1 MLNYSIMSLNKDHI
15 DEFCADIEYQVKNKI
30 ATMPLFCM
38 TLTPEGNPTIDKAD
52 LLCSVYEK
60 YKEKLDAAGIPS
72 GALIQ
77 ASIGHGWKLNEPS
90 AFQKYTNLTNGET
103 PEVCCPLDK
112 GFRRYIRNSAKRIAE
127 TRPDH
132 IMLDDDFRLLLR
144 SGKGCAC
151 PLHMAEFNRLAGTSF
166 TREELYTAICKNDED
181 ARKYKEIFIKTQVD
195 SLIDCAKEIRA
206 GIDEIDPK
214 IHGSYCMCRNE
225 GAYEIAEIMAGKGNP
240 VTLRINNAV
249 YCQQDRR
256 FLTTLMQRM
265 ALETASLTKMPDVL
279 LAETDTCPQNR
290 YSTSAATLHS
300 HFTLSILQGAMG
312 AKHWITRLSEYE
324 PNSGTA
330 YRKKLEKYSKFYE
343 ELAKVAVGT
352 EWMGCR
358 FALPTTPFFPFTP
371 DTAEPQNY
379 NGWGAHVLDRMGLP
393 LYFSGGMGDGG
404 ACFFDK
410 NRDALF
416 TDDELLEFFK
426 GNVVLDAPAAVRFIA
441 RGFGKHLGVDVKP
454 YPANATPASGELL
467 DSVGATKHLPLIHE
481 LVPLSADVKKYSDV
495 YHLRDGVYKDIL
507 FPGVTSYK
515 NELGGTTVVFS
526 GSATFDHSLVQAFG
540 WLNES
545 RKAQIVNILNDL
557 GALPIYYPDDAEV
570 LLKAGRTKDGKLLC
584 AAVDMSLDP
593 IEEFPFVTDFEVKSV
608 KRLCPDG
615 SYEALSFTKNGNRY
629 TTSAT
634 ANVFDP
640 LVLIIE

>member
-1 MLNYSIMSLNKDHI
+1 MLNYSIMSLNKEHV

-38 TLTPEGNPTIDKAD
+38 TLTPEGDPTIDKAD

-60 YKEKLDAAGIPS
+60 YKEKLDAAGVPS

-90 AFQKYTNLTNGET
+90 AFRKYTNLTNGET
-103 PEVCCPLDK
+103 PEVCCPLDQ
-112 GFRRYIRNSAKRIAE
+112 GFRRYIRNSAKRIAQ
-127 TRPDH
+127 THPDH

-144 SGKGCAC
+144 PGKGCAC
-151 PLHMAEFNRLAGTSF
+151 PLHMAEFNRLAGTDL
-166 TREELYTAICKNDED
+166 TREELYSAICKNDEE
-181 ARKYKEIFIKTQVD
+181 ARKYKKIFIKTQVD

-206 GIDEIDPK
+206 GIDEVDPK

-249 YCQQDRR
+249 YCQRDRR

-330 YRKKLEKYSKFYE
+330 YRKKLEKHSKFYE
-343 ELAKVAVGT
+343 ELSKISQGV

-358 FALPTTPFFPFTP
+358 QSLPTTPFFPFTA
-371 DTAEPQNY
+371 DETEPQND
-379 NGWGAHVLDRMGLP
+379 NGWSAHVLDRMGLP
-393 LYFSGGMGDGG
+393 IYFEGGFSCNG
-404 ACFFDK
+404 ACFFDRK
-410 NRDALF
+410 RDAGF
-416 TDDELLEFFK
+416 SNEELLEFFK
-426 GNVVLDAPAAVRFIA
+426 GNVVLDASAAVRFIE
-441 RGFGKHLGVDVKP
+441 RGFGKYLGVDVKP
-454 YPANATPASGELL
+454 YLENGKPASGELL
-467 DSVGATKHLPLIHE
+467 GTVGATKPLPLIHE
-481 LVPLSADVKKYSDV
+481 LVPLSEDVKKYSEV
-495 YHLRDGVYKDIL
+495 YHLRDGIYKDIL

-526 GSATFDHSLVQAFG
+526 GSAVFDHSLVQAFG

-545 RKAQIVNILNDL
+545 RKAQIVNILADL

-593 IEEFPFVTDFEVKSV
+593 IEEFPFVTELEVKSV

-615 SYEALSFTKNGNRY
+615 SYEELSFTKNGNRY